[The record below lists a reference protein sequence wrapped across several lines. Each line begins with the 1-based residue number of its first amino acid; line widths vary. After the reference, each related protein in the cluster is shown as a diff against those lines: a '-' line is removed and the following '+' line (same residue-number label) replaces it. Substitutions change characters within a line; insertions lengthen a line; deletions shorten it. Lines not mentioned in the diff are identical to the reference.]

1 LPIQLQLVL
10 HYSALQSGVALLPV
24 TLLMLLLSAPA
35 GKLSQR
41 IGPRLPMTLGP
52 LLVAAGIASAIN
64 NAVARS
70 AGLLA
75 VAVLPLAA
83 GLTGAAANDP
93 GQFAAGFRMAMYLA
107 AALCASGGIVAL
119 WMIRNPERPTPTP
132 IGTHCAL
139 DAPPLQRLP
148 N

>member
-1 LPIQLQLVL
+1 VVFGLGLSLTVAPLTVTVL
-10 HYSALQSGVALLPV
+10 
-24 TLLMLLLSAPA
+24 
-35 GKLSQR
+35 
-41 IGPRLPMTLGP
+41 
-52 LLVAAGIASAIN
+52 AAAAAEHASIASAIN

-119 WMIRNPERPTPTP
+119 WMIRNPEHPTP
-132 IGTHCAL
+132 A
-139 DAPPLQRLP
+139 
-148 N
+148 